1 MNAKPPTHVYI
12 SGPMRGYQ
20 AFNFPAFFE
29 AEAHLRELWPDA
41 DFCNPAREDIVRQ
54 GLTDT
59 LHVDPTGLTAGLYL
73 HTHPS
78 SFTET
83 DLRAALCKDFEYV
96 TLHCDLV
103 VVLPGWEKSKGA
115 LAEVAAAEAVGIPV
129 LKLDIGLNADEPV
142 HPTQNERVHAF
153 LTDPKPVQFE
163 HSPQYEENEPLP
175 SEVPWLDPKVAEEV
189 ASVLS
194 NDAAEVRVTSPTG
207 GQKGVKLAAFDQ
219 VSPEVEWLIA
229 EHFGKGARKYAAHN
243 FRKGYSWSR
252 SYSAL
257 RRHLAEFWAGKDYDE
272 HQDWCKPDCNEH
284 TGSLH
289 IVAVAWHAMVLT
301 EFFLHHKEYDDRF
314 RYADE

>member
-78 SFTET
+78 SFTEA

-129 LKLDIGLNADEPV
+129 LKLDIGLNADEP
-142 HPTQNERVHAF
+142 
-153 LTDPKPVQFE
+153 L

-194 NDAAEVRVTSPTG
+194 DAEEVRVTSPTG

-219 VSPEVEWLIA
+219 ISPEVEWLIA

-243 FRKGYSWSR
+243 FRKGYPWSN

-257 RRHLAEFWAGKDYDE
+257 RRHLSEAWRGHDYDVCPKDGRGCQIE
-272 HQDWCKPDCNEH
+272 HPETGEDTRVKTEHGWTCYNH
-284 TGSLH
+284 TGSLSM
-289 IVAVAWHAMVLT
+289 VAVAWHAMVLI